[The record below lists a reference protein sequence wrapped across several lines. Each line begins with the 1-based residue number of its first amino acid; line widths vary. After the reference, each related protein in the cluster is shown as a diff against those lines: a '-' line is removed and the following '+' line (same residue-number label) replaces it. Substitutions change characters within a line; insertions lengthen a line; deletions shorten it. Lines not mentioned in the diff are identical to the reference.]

1 MPYKFEQ
8 LSEECVDDSLDETD
22 REIEEILNLK
32 TVITSVT
39 VDTVNVP
46 EKSEQ
51 IVTTDNVEEDFE
63 IIEIE
68 ELDTIVSSES
78 LATVKD
84 VNLENLSPSA
94 EILQENIV
102 NEFIESIEPVTVV
115 NEVIE
120 SIQLDT
126 VVSTEVLPT
135 IEEACVGSQTLPAV
149 VPKET
154 IIDDID
160 YTVSEQTQKE
170 TLIDDVNK
178 HRETIIDEEL
188 LPKEIL
194 LALQANIDDHNDPS
208 KPPVPIQTYM
218 WEDVKRSKEQVSD
231 NVCIPAITA

>member
-1 MPYKFEQ
+1 MNVNDEFEKVVPYKFEQ
-8 LSEECVDDSLDETD
+8 LTEECVDDSVDETD

-39 VDTVNVP
+39 ADTVNVP
-46 EKSEQ
+46 EKSE
-51 IVTTDNVEEDFE
+51 IVAIDNVEDDFE
-63 IIEIE
+63 IIERE

-84 VNLENLSPSA
+84 FNLENQSPPA
-94 EILQENIV
+94 EIVQE
-102 NEFIESIEPVTVV
+102 TLV

-120 SIQLDT
+120 SIKLDA
-126 VVSTEVLPT
+126 VDSAV
-135 IEEACVGSQTLPAV
+135 EETCVEIQTLPAV
-149 VPKET
+149 VSKET

-231 NVCIPAITA
+231 NVCIPTITA

>member
-8 LSEECVDDSLDETD
+8 LSQECVDESVDETD

-39 VDTVNVP
+39 ADTVNVP

-51 IVTTDNVEEDFE
+51 IIATDNLEEDFE
-63 IIEIE
+63 VNETVE
-68 ELDTIVSSES
+68 PDTIVSFES
-78 LATVKD
+78 LATVRE
-84 VNLENLSPSA
+84 VNLDNQSPPA
-94 EILQENIV
+94 EDSQQQTI
-102 NEFIESIEPVTVV
+102 V

-120 SIQLDT
+120 STQLVT
-126 VVSTEVLPT
+126 VITSELLPT
-135 IEEACVGSQTLPAV
+135 VEEVCVERQILPAV
-149 VPKET
+149 VSKET

-170 TLIDDVNK
+170 TLIDDVNR

-194 LALQANIDDHNDPS
+194 LALQTNIDDHNDHNDPS

-231 NVCIPAITA
+231 NICIPTITA

>member
-1 MPYKFEQ
+1 MPHKFEQ
-8 LSEECVDDSLDETD
+8 LSEECVDDSVDETD

-39 VDTVNVP
+39 AETVTVP
-46 EKSEQ
+46 EKKEEI
-51 IVTTDNVEEDFE
+51 IVTHENFEENFE
-63 IIEIE
+63 VIETVVP
-68 ELDTIVSSES
+68 DTVVSSES
-78 LATVKD
+78 LATVKE
-84 VNLENLSPSA
+84 VSLETQSLPS
-94 EILQENIV
+94 ETLQKTI
-102 NEFIESIEPVTVV
+102 V

-126 VVSTEVLPT
+126 IVSSEPLSAV
-135 IEEACVGSQTLPAV
+135 EEFCLETNTQTLPAV
-149 VPKET
+149 EPKET

-160 YTVSEQTQKE
+160 YTVLEQTQKE

-194 LALQANIDDHNDPS
+194 LALQTNIDDHNDPS

-231 NVCIPAITA
+231 NVCIPTITA

>member
-8 LSEECVDDSLDETD
+8 LSEECVDDSVDETD

-39 VDTVNVP
+39 ADTVNVP

-51 IVTTDNVEEDFE
+51 IVATDNVEEVFE
-63 IIEIE
+63 VIETIE
-68 ELDTIVSSES
+68 PDIVVSSES
-78 LATVKD
+78 LATVR
-84 VNLENLSPSA
+84 ENQSPPA
-94 EILQENIV
+94 EESHQQSIV
-102 NEFIESIEPVTVV
+102 NEFIESTQLVTVV
-115 NEVIE
+115 SSE
-120 SIQLDT
+120 L
-126 VVSTEVLPT
+126 LPT
-135 IEEACVGSQTLPAV
+135 VEEVCVESQTLPVV

-154 IIDDID
+154 IIDDIY

-170 TLIDDVNK
+170 TLIDDVNR

-194 LALQANIDDHNDPS
+194 LALQTNIDDHNDHNDPS

-231 NVCIPAITA
+231 NVCIPTITA

>member
-1 MPYKFEQ
+1 MPHKFEQ
-8 LSEECVDDSLDETD
+8 LSEECVDDSVDETD

-39 VDTVNVP
+39 AETVTVP
-46 EKSEQ
+46 EKKEEI
-51 IVTTDNVEEDFE
+51 IVTHENFEEDFE
-63 IIEIE
+63 VIETVVP
-68 ELDTIVSSES
+68 DTVVSSES
-78 LATVKD
+78 LATVKE
-84 VNLENLSPSA
+84 VSLETQSLPS
-94 EILQENIV
+94 ETLQKTI
-102 NEFIESIEPVTVV
+102 V

-126 VVSTEVLPT
+126 IVSSEPLSAVEEVCLET
-135 IEEACVGSQTLPAV
+135 NTQTLPAV
-149 VPKET
+149 EPKET

-160 YTVSEQTQKE
+160 YTVLEQTQKE

-194 LALQANIDDHNDPS
+194 LALQTNIDDHNDPS

-231 NVCIPAITA
+231 NVCIPTITA